1 MSPFAFGLLLGI
13 AVAAILAAVAA
24 VYSYRRFILLERRTR
39 EAERLAEI
47 GTLTG
52 GLAHEIKNPLSTV
65 GLNLQL
71 LQEDLDPKTPNY
83 PRLAS
88 RLATVRGET
97 ARLRAILDDFLRFA
111 GRIELAR
118 QPTELNELLDEL
130 ADFFSPQAQVQ
141 GTRLR
146 VSKSGGPVIADVD
159 PKLLKQAILN
169 LMINALQAMPEGG
182 ELILS
187 LASAAGDATITVTD
201 TGPGISPDAI
211 TRIFHAYFTT
221 KRGGTGLGLAMAK
234 RIVEEHGGRLTVQSE
249 QGKGSQFQIRL
260 PLRAHPAHTKP
271 APAPSQKP
279 IDRAENRRMDTA
291 PSSVSMSPD
300 PISG

>member
-1 MSPFAFGLLLGI
+1 MSPFAAGLLLGI
-13 AVAAILAAVAA
+13 AIAAILAAVAA

-71 LQEDLDPKTPNY
+71 LQEDLDPKAPNY

-260 PLRAHPAHTKP
+260 PLRAQPVPTKAASASP
-271 APAPSQKP
+271 PQKP
-279 IDRAENRRMDTA
+279 IDRPDNRRKDTA
-291 PSSVSMSPD
+291 TG
-300 PISG
+300 PIPIAPAQ

>member
-1 MSPFAFGLLLGI
+1 MSSFVAGLCLGVAI
-13 AVAAILAAVAA
+13 AAVLAAAGVA
-24 VYSYRRFILLERRTR
+24 YFYRRFVLLERRTR

-71 LQEDLDPKTPNY
+71 LQEDLDPKAPNY

-88 RLATVRGET
+88 RLSVVRGET

-118 QPTELNELLDEL
+118 RPTELNELLDEL
-130 ADFFSPQAQVQ
+130 ADFFLPQAQLQ

-187 LASAAGDATITVTD
+187 LASASGDATITVTD
-201 TGPGISPDAI
+201 TGAGIPPDALG
-211 TRIFHAYFTT
+211 RIFHAYFTT

-234 RIVEEHGGRLTVQSE
+234 RIIEEHGGRLTVQSE
-249 QGKGSQFQIRL
+249 PGKGSQFQIRV
-260 PLRAHPAHTKP
+260 PLRPASAPAKPSIAPP
-271 APAPSQKP
+271 APKP
-279 IDRAENRRMDTA
+279 IDR
-291 PSSVSMSPD
+291 PD
-300 PISG
+300 PRHKDAAASPFPIAPAQ